1 MCHCTIINIVKNN
14 LNQFKCLSIED
25 MLKFPL
31 DTEYSGAVKKK
42 LDGKVPVAEF
52 KKAL

>member
-1 MCHCTIINIVKNN
+1 
-14 LNQFKCLSIED
+14 

-42 LDGKVPVAEF
+42 LDGKVPIAEF
-52 KKAL
+52 KKCCRTLILFKNDLS